1 MSIERLSL
9 AQLNAMDRS
18 AFVSQ
23 IGWVY
28 EHSAWVAEGAWED
41 RPFRTFD
48 DLYTAMEGV
57 VRSATPQKRLALIQA
72 HPDLSG
78 RLRSMSELTVASRH
92 EQAEAGLDQLTET
105 EAEEM
110 ARNNERYREKF
121 GFPFILC
128 ARQNNAQS
136 IREALEKRLENSRA
150 QEIDVALGEISKI
163 GRLRLADAVS

>member
-1 MSIERLSL
+1 MSVERLSL

-23 IGWVY
+23 VGWAY

-41 RPFRTFD
+41 RPFRTID
-48 DLYTAMEGV
+48 DLYTAMERV
-57 VRSATPQKRLALIQA
+57 VRSATPQKQLALIQA
-72 HPDLSG
+72 HPDLAG
-78 RLRSMSELTVASRH
+78 RFRSASELTVASRR
-92 EQAEAGLDQLTET
+92 EQADAGLNQLTAS
-105 EAEEM
+105 EAEQM

-128 ARQNNAQS
+128 ARLNNAKS

-150 QEIDVALGEISKI
+150 KEIDVALGEISKI
-163 GRLRLADAVS
+163 GRLRLADAIS